1 MQMRDRNVRPLDG
14 IKVLDFTHALAGPFC
29 TYHLGLLGADVI
41 KIERP
46 GFGDDFRHYV
56 EHGGLKAMSGPFIAA
71 NAGKRSVSLD
81 LTTSAARE
89 VIRRLAE
96 RSDVVVENFRPGVAA
111 KLALDY
117 ASLGKINARLIYCSV
132 SGFGQSGPM
141 RDWPAIDHVVQAISG
156 LMMVNGEPQQDPLRV
171 GIPIADTFSGFL
183 SAYAIMAALLQ
194 RQKTGMGQCIDV
206 GMLDA
211 ALVMM
216 SQLIPGVAL
225 NREPPKRSG
234 NRGFRLVASS
244 DTYKTRDGFICIGA
258 NWQPQFEGLC
268 RVLGEPELVS
278 DPRFSSNEAR
288 MQNYAALRA
297 TLERAFADKS
307 AAELEAKL
315 AAAKVPAG
323 KVRSLLETMAHPQVA
338 ARDFFVEAEV
348 PGLSEPA
355 TLAGTGFRFAHN
367 GPVSKSAVPT
377 IGQHTEEVLRE
388 LGFDATAIDRMRQ
401 SGVT

>member
-1 MQMRDRNVRPLDG
+1 MRPLDG

-56 EHGGLKAMSGPFIAA
+56 EHGGLRAMSGPFIAA
-71 NAGKRSVSLD
+71 NAGKRSITLD
-81 LTTSAARE
+81 LTTVGARE

-96 RSDVVVENFRPGVAA
+96 RSDVVVENFRPGVAG
-111 KLALDY
+111 KLSLDY
-117 ASLGKINARLIYCSV
+117 ESLAKINPRLIYCSV
-132 SGFGQSGPM
+132 SGFGQNGPM
-141 RDWPAIDHVVQAISG
+141 RDWPAIDHIVQAISG

-183 SAYAIMAALLQ
+183 AAYSILAALLQ
-194 RQKTGMGQCIDV
+194 RQKTATGQRIDV

-216 SQLIPGVAL
+216 SQMIPGVAL
-225 NREPPKRSG
+225 NGEPPKRSG

-268 RVLGEPELVS
+268 RVLGKPEMAT

-297 TLERAFADKS
+297 ALESAFADRS
-307 AAELEAKL
+307 AAELEPKL

-323 KVRSLLETMAHPQVA
+323 KVRNLLEMMAHPQIA
-338 ARDFFVEAEV
+338 ERDFFVHAAV
-348 PGLSEPA
+348 SGLTEPA
-355 TLAGTGFRFAHN
+355 TLAGAGFRFAHD
-367 GPVSKSAVPT
+367 GPVRENVVPK
-377 IGQHTEEVLRE
+377 IGQHTDEVLRE
-388 LGFDATAIDRMRQ
+388 LGFNSEVIDEMRRN
-401 SGVT
+401 GTT